1 MADDSDTGSTEPS
14 GERQPART
22 RTVLTDISSRAW
34 EHPADKGALV
44 ALRKLKGFDT
54 LLKAMSG
61 LINERSVR
69 LLLLGSAVRADERNF
84 VRLHRLLTDVGSVLD
99 AADLPE
105 LYVRASPMF
114 NAYTIGLN
122 TPIIVVDSGLVALL
136 DDDEEMRFL
145 LGHELGHALSGH
157 AVYQTLLRRLLGLT
171 GVLYAVPGG
180 ALGVRAIT
188 AALMEWSRKA
198 ELSADRAGLLAA
210 QNPAAANRVH
220 MKLAS
225 GGDLDDLDATS
236 FFAQGSEYTETEDLR
251 DSVLK
256 LFLVET
262 QSHPFAVVR
271 SASCAG
277 GPSRGSTPRS
287 SAAPTRAA
295 RPTPPPRSATPR
307 RRPPPATARPSSA
320 PRTPWAAWCTTLPA
334 SSDRPGSGST
344 RGSVSRRPPVRPS
357 SLEPAGLL
365 EEHPQPPQSP
375 ASMSMTANG

>member
-22 RTVLTDISSRAW
+22 RTVLTEISSRAW

-84 VRLHRLLTDVGSVLD
+84 ARLHRLLTDVGSVLD
-99 AADLPE
+99 AEDLPE

-188 AALMEWSRKA
+188 AALLEWSRKA

-210 QNPAAANRVH
+210 QNPAAATRVH

-236 FFAQGSEYTETEDLR
+236 FFAQGGEYTETEDLR

-271 SASCAG
+271 AG
-277 GPSRGSTPRS
+277 ELRRWTESGEYTAILGGSY
-287 SAAPTRAA
+287 
-295 RPTPPPRSATPR
+295 PR
-307 RRPPPATARPSSA
+307 READATAKVSDAAQEAAASYSQAFERTQDALGRLVHDVAGFLGQARIWLDERFRPPPA
-320 PRTPWAAWCTTLPA
+320 
-334 SSDRPGSGST
+334 
-344 RGSVSRRPPVRPS
+344 PPTDP
-357 SLEPAGLL
+357 
-365 EEHPQPPQSP
+365 
-375 ASMSMTANG
+375 